1 MPQSHQLR
9 DKSDTD
15 GDHRGPVSGLLDRIR
30 TNRTGRLA
38 LRIGIG
44 VLGTLVVALGIVLIP
59 FPGPGWAIVI
69 LGLAIWAI
77 EFAWAKNLLEFTKK
91 HVRTWTGWVGRQ
103 NIPVRALVGV
113 LGLAFVGFIVWAS
126 VRLSFGIDLA
136 SLTWTWVSG
145 L

>member
-1 MPQSHQLR
+1 MPQSDQLR

-15 GDHRGPVSGLLDRIR
+15 RDDEGPIRGLLDRIR
-30 TNRTGRLA
+30 ANRTSRLV

-77 EFAWAKNLLEFTKK
+77 EFAWAKNLLEFTKR
-91 HVRTWTGWVGRQ
+91 HVQSWTRWVGRQ
-103 NIPVRALVGV
+103 SIPMRAV
-113 LGLAFVGFIVWAS
+113 LGVVGMIFVAFIVWAS
-126 VRLSFGIDLA
+126 VRVSFGVDLA
-136 SLTWTWVSG
+136 SIAWGWVG
-145 L
+145 G